1 MMKFYFLLSTLFLTC
16 LFQDYSTQVSG
27 WQDELNETFRDKE
40 ASPLEK
46 KDLKKFKVLA
56 FFKTDSSFNIS
67 ASFQRTPNTM
77 PFTMPTT
84 TERLPVYVQ
93 YGIASFTLK
102 GKKFTMPIF
111 QNQSLV
117 LTEDYQNYLF
127 FPFTDLTNGFESYG
141 GGRYIDLKIPKSD
154 KIEIDFNKAYN
165 PYCAYNGKYSCPI
178 PPRTND
184 MDIKINAGVKAWKH

>member
-1 MMKFYFLLSTLFLTC
+1 MKFYFLLSTLFLTC
-16 LFQDYSTQVSG
+16 LFQDYSTQISG